1 MTARCRETGLQP
13 GVGTDVRSEP
23 MNTYKTPVPVPYSP
37 QVETPAADEAQVI
50 AELNETLLGMSKTMA
65 EHTGKGLR
73 SVHAKSFGLLRGT
86 FEVLPGLPPALA
98 QGLFAAPAQYDLIA
112 RFSTPPAEELDD
124 RVSLPRGMSLKVI
137 GVPGERL
144 PGSEADSTQ
153 DFLMVDGPVFNA
165 PDAKHFLGSLKMLA
179 STTDK
184 AEGGKRAM
192 SVLLRGAGTVLGA
205 VGIESP
211 TITSMGGH
219 KQTEPL
225 GETFYTQVPM
235 RFGSYI
241 AKLSAVPVGASL
253 TALKDKPLPDE
264 LADDPDGL
272 RGSINA
278 FFASND
284 DAEWELRVQLNTDL
298 EKMPIEDASVEWPE
312 DLSPYVAVARIRI
325 PRQTG
330 WSEERSAAVD
340 DGLSF
345 SPWHGLAAHQ
355 PLGGVMR
362 ARKAVYPPSV
372 AFRGSVTG
380 CPMHEPASARQVL
393 ADSTAG

>member
-1 MTARCRETGLQP
+1 
-13 GVGTDVRSEP
+13 
-23 MNTYKTPVPVPYSP
+23 MNTYNTPTPVPYSP
-37 QVETPAADEAQVI
+37 QVETPSEDEAQVI
-50 AELNETLLGMSKTMA
+50 AELKETLLGMARTMA

-86 FEVLPGLPPALA
+86 IEVLPGLPPALA
-98 QGLFAAPAQYDLIA
+98 QGMFATAARYDLIA

-137 GVPGERL
+137 GVQGDRL
-144 PGSEADSTQ
+144 PGSESDTTQ
-153 DFLMVDGPVFNA
+153 DFLMVDGPAFNA
-165 PDAKHFLGSLKMLA
+165 PDAKHFLSSLKLLA

-192 SVLLRGAGTVLGA
+192 SVLLRGTGAVLGA

-211 TITSMGGH
+211 KIISMGGH

-225 GETFYTQVPM
+225 GETFYTQVPL

-241 AKLSAVPVGASL
+241 AKLSAVPVAPSL
-253 TALKDKPLPDE
+253 VALKDKPLPDD

-272 RGSINA
+272 RGAVNG

-298 EKMPIEDASVEWPE
+298 EKMPIEDASVVWPE
-312 DLSPYVAVARIRI
+312 ELSPYVAVARIRI

-340 DGLSF
+340 DGLAF

-355 PLGGVMR
+355 PLGNVMR
-362 ARKAVYPPSV
+362 ARKAVYPPSA

-380 CPMHEPASARQVL
+380 CPMHEPANARQVL